1 MIISRQAALYY
12 LKIGTS
18 LYVIPI
24 HMRHRIDGTVAVVHD
39 LVKFICYLAGKYFQI
54 TGCYQRKDQLILVDT
69 KSTPC

>member
-1 MIISRQAALYY
+1 M
-12 LKIGTS
+12 G
-18 LYVIPI
+18 
-24 HMRHRIDGTVAVVHD
+24 HRIDGTVAVVYD